1 MCIPFGA
8 ADPPKL
14 RISVGFL
21 FMPLMEAFGDD
32 NVLFLFLGRAS
43 AAAAD
48 CEGNSKRPE
57 SFNVFVEVPRA
68 VGSTGNTWSAQRFD
82 WSHDNKL
89 TRTARWFSALST
101 DRPFVGFRQ
110 FRRVAATRDAVA
122 VPFWLNPILDLFVPI
137 SGKVVNL
144 VQLRAISICPL
155 TFWASQDFRRGW
167 RWVARGA
174 GRCS

>member
-1 MCIPFGA
+1 MSPTTFGA

-68 VGSTGNTWSAQRFD
+68 VGSVLPDGSRRF
-82 WSHDNKL
+82 L
-89 TRTARWFSALST
+89 RI
-101 DRPFVGFRQ
+101 
-110 FRRVAATRDAVA
+110 
-122 VPFWLNPILDLFVPI
+122 VPLLD
-137 SGKVVNL
+137 SG
-144 VQLRAISICPL
+144 S
-155 TFWASQDFRRGW
+155 FDG
-167 RWVARGA
+167 
-174 GRCS
+174 